1 MWRLQTNKQKA
12 NKNMQ
17 WQRRGILKRLLP
29 VLSGFISPADTLTG
43 KRPRSCLVLQSLLHY
58 SAFLQLRHLQLTWH
72 RGEKQPPFMWREG
85 KNGKK
90 EVSCWNKRNTRA
102 AKGICRE
109 VWNIH
114 VTCESLKQLPIVL
127 LQQFLPFVFEG
138 QSVSV
143 TCHTS
148 SSLQIIKICILKKK
162 VSSRCVSQHPSS
174 LLFYTTQ
181 AVQRIRAEFPWSNIN
196 LSFI

>member
-1 MWRLQTNKQKA
+1 
-12 NKNMQ
+12 MQ

-72 RGEKQPPFMWREG
+72 RAEKQPPFMRREG

-127 LQQFLPFVFEG
+127 LQQFLPFVCEG

-143 TCHTS
+143 TCHT

-162 VSSRCVSQHPSS
+162 FQVGVSVNIHPHSCP
-174 LLFYTTQ
+174 T
-181 AVQRIRAEFPWSNIN
+181 
-196 LSFI
+196 

>member
-1 MWRLQTNKQKA
+1 MTKKGHFEETPPSLIRIHFSSRHSNRQTAKKLPSA
-12 NKNMQ
+12 P
-17 WQRRGILKRLLP
+17 ITATLL
-29 VLSGFISPADTLTG
+29 SI
-43 KRPRSCLVLQSLLHY
+43 
-58 SAFLQLRHLQLTWH
+58 LQLRHLQLTWH
-72 RGEKQPPFMWREG
+72 RAEKQPPFMRREG

-127 LQQFLPFVFEG
+127 LQQFLPFVCEG
-138 QSVSV
+138 QSVSA
-143 TCHTS
+143 TCHT

-162 VSSRCVSQHPSS
+162 FQVGVSVNIHPHSCSTQPRQYREWELNS
-174 LLFYTTQ
+174 LKVTL
-181 AVQRIRAEFPWSNIN
+181 I
-196 LSFI
+196 